1 MSDVPMSP
9 RSRLDSFRKEQEK
22 AAAAAIPS
30 AGPLDSSRS
39 RLDSFRASRG
49 MEPAG
54 APAAGSGQSAAP
66 SSYREQSSGSFSL
79 NMPGSSSGDEL
90 PIPALSLGSIG
101 SGGPGPLSSR
111 RLKKEVLKA
120 SSTSSETSNTHG
132 SITLRD
138 GSGTPRSVRVVQSE
152 EFEDFNMVA
161 VKWVYTL
168 DEKFHEVV
176 LRHGRRSG
184 IRKIYVNKEL
194 IERHKS
200 ISGYLV
206 DRGSQHHFTVRGRP
220 ATITIERGR
229 SAGFTYSLSID
240 NEEIERDI
248 GITGAGLSAE
258 MGTHFVRPCVGGEG
272 FGMTLANCGQRTDG
286 VVVLELEPGFPAH
299 RAGLLVGDII
309 LSVGEECIVDTNVII
324 DKLTD
329 VQGEVILE
337 VAGNSPS
344 RIVTIPN
351 PHASKEH
358 GALTLS
364 DTACGV
370 GVYVSAVTHARP
382 PASTGHGQL
391 EIGDVIL
398 SVDGAVTESAKET
411 MKYIARAPDPLT
423 FVVAG
428 RDLAVMG
435 MPGTGL
441 PPPPGAGMDGAGIYP
456 DGGA

>member
-90 PIPALSLGSIG
+90 PISALSLGSVG

-229 SAGFTYSLSID
+229 SAGFTY
-240 NEEIERDI
+240 
-248 GITGAGLSAE
+248 
-258 MGTHFVRPCVGGEG
+258 VRAVPPVG
-272 FGMTLANCGQRTDG
+272 
-286 VVVLELEPGFPAH
+286 
-299 RAGLLVGDII
+299 
-309 LSVGEECIVDTNVII
+309 
-324 DKLTD
+324 
-329 VQGEVILE
+329 
-337 VAGNSPS
+337 
-344 RIVTIPN
+344 
-351 PHASKEH
+351 
-358 GALTLS
+358 
-364 DTACGV
+364 
-370 GVYVSAVTHARP
+370 
-382 PASTGHGQL
+382 
-391 EIGDVIL
+391 
-398 SVDGAVTESAKET
+398 
-411 MKYIARAPDPLT
+411 
-423 FVVAG
+423 
-428 RDLAVMG
+428 
-435 MPGTGL
+435 
-441 PPPPGAGMDGAGIYP
+441 
-456 DGGA
+456 